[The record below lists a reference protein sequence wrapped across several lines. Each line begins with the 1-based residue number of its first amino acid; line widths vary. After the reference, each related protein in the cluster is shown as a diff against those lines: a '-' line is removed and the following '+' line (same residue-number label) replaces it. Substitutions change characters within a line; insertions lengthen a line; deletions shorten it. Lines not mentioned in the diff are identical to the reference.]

1 MKVKMQVKV
10 FMDSKA
16 STIEAQINDWLAR
29 FDGTVI
35 KTETHVTAIAEKPN
49 DGTYP
54 CIVTTIWYEP
64 PSD

>member
-10 FMDSKA
+10 FMA
-16 STIEAQINDWLAR
+16 SQASAIEAQINEWLDHL
-29 FDGTVI
+29 DGTVI
-35 KTETHVTAIAEKPN
+35 KTETHVTTIPEKQN

-64 PSD
+64 PQD